1 MWYYIFVVIIFEAFA
16 PVFSFTDI
24 IISVDNEKKVIIN
37 AWATA
42 KDDSTDHIVDTRLT
56 GDQLA
61 YVKQQ
66 AKSENITVSAMI
78 RKIINERKDLS
89 VEE

>member
-1 MWYYIFVVIIFEAFA
+1 M
-16 PVFSFTDI
+16 
-24 IISVDNEKKVIIN
+24 IIN

-42 KDDSTDHIVDTRLT
+42 KDDSTDHMVDTRLT

-61 YVKQQ
+61 SVKQQ

>member
-1 MWYYIFVVIIFEAFA
+1 MG
-16 PVFSFTDI
+16 DR
-24 IISVDNEKKVIIN
+24 K
-37 AWATA
+37 
-42 KDDSTDHIVDTRLT
+42 KDDSTDHIVGTRLT

>member
-1 MWYYIFVVIIFEAFA
+1 M
-16 PVFSFTDI
+16 
-24 IISVDNEKKVIIN
+24 IIN

-42 KDDSTDHIVDTRLT
+42 KDDSTDHMVDTRLT
-56 GDQLA
+56 SDQLA

-78 RKIINERKDLS
+78 RKIINERKNLS

>member
-1 MWYYIFVVIIFEAFA
+1 M
-16 PVFSFTDI
+16 
-24 IISVDNEKKVIIN
+24 IIN

-42 KDDSTDHIVDTRLT
+42 KDDSTDHMVDTSLT

-78 RKIINERKDLS
+78 RKIVNERKDLS
-89 VEE
+89 VKK

>member
-1 MWYYIFVVIIFEAFA
+1 M
-16 PVFSFTDI
+16 
-24 IISVDNEKKVIIN
+24 IIN

-42 KDDSTDHIVDTRLT
+42 KDDSTDHMVDTRLT

-61 YVKQQ
+61 YAKQQ